1 MVLNIHHALQAKAFL
16 TPGMKTV
23 GGLSIPRTAEGEDAD
38 TGVSLARRWSL
49 WWHLDALRAHA
60 TITQAQARENKD
72 KDSQNKLLVFA
83 VVGFFFPHPGPHKL
97 NHHFV

>member
-1 MVLNIHHALQAKAFL
+1 
-16 TPGMKTV
+16 MKTV

-83 VVGFFFPHPGPHKL
+83 VVGFFFPTQVHI
-97 NHHFV
+97 N